1 MTTIENTIDPDKRF
15 AKHQGREYH
24 VFSTHK
30 SDPAG
35 VEKWVG
41 LSRPKWVLMDPDTYF
56 SIRNQRIEW
65 VFGDEGT
72 LQSVKIIDTSSG
84 GETKGG
90 KPPLPPPAPV
100 NTPVVTEEI
109 EEEEPS
115 GSVVEEKPPLP
126 PPAPVKTPTVDEE
139 IEEEASLPDLV
150 PAVADVKKPP
160 PKSSVPIKTPELVP
174 KPAPIPMTT
183 PDLAPA
189 NTPEIVPAIAPRST
203 VVHMPDIVKKE
214 DAARAAAAVTS
225 SMCELK
231 L

>member
-1 MTTIENTIDPDKRF
+1 MDIDKRF
-15 AKHQGREYH
+15 AQHQGREYH

-30 SDPAG
+30 TDPTG

-41 LSRPKWVLMDPDTYF
+41 LSKPKWVLMDPETYF

-65 VFGDEGT
+65 VLDDDGT
-72 LQSVKIIDTSSG
+72 LQAVKILDTA
-84 GETKGG
+84 GETKRG
-90 KPPLPPPAPV
+90 KPRPTETVA
-100 NTPVVTEEI
+100 EEI
-109 EEEEPS
+109 EEEEPT
-115 GSVVEEKPPLP
+115 GPVVEEKPP
-126 PPAPVKTPTVDEE
+126 PAPVETPTVDEE
-139 IEEEASLPDLV
+139 IEEETPLPELV
-150 PAVADVKKPP
+150 PAVAAVEKPP

-183 PDLAPA
+183 PDLVPA

-203 VVHMPDIVKKE
+203 VVPMPDIVKKE

>member
-100 NTPVVTEEI
+100 KKPVVTEEI

-115 GSVVEEKPPLP
+115 GSVVEE
-126 PPAPVKTPTVDEE
+126 
-139 IEEEASLPDLV
+139 
-150 PAVADVKKPP
+150 KPP